1 MTRLDRMYLF
11 AFDGKWDIN
20 ASLLILNI
28 LAHWGLFFSNVV
40 HLGSK
45 CSTLTDV
52 MNVFAPSLSQCVTLR
67 GKPPLWPPQGGMAV
81 VQNRKHDI

>member
-1 MTRLDRMYLF
+1 MSRLDRMYLF
-11 AFDGKWDIN
+11 TFHGEWDIS

-28 LAHWGLFFSNVV
+28 LAHWGLLFSNVV
-40 HLGSK
+40 HLGGK

-52 MNVFAPSLSQCVTLR
+52 MNVFAPTLSQCVTLL
-67 GKPPLWPPQGGMAV
+67 GNPPPQGGKAV